1 MSLVTK
7 KKADSQEP
15 VSFLPTFS
23 FLAATSTAMDPDE
36 RFTPNPILSPRPRVQ
51 WCVCVSVC
59 LVCSAPT
66 VSLRRSYWLTDCKHE
81 NKGTCNHFNMEWSI
95 PMVTEIIFVYN
106 VTFFFNV
113 SFFKE
118 WGSPSPFVFF
128 FLQMYWRDSKVLEV
142 RDRGGGVTGQWVGFE
157 PMPTLVCKN
166 FNIEWSI
173 PVVI

>member
-1 MSLVTK
+1 
-7 KKADSQEP
+7 
-15 VSFLPTFS
+15 
-23 FLAATSTAMDPDE
+23 MDPDE

-95 PMVTEIIFVYN
+95 PMVIEIIFVYN

-128 FLQMYWRDSKVLEV
+128 FCRCIEEIVKYWKSEIGEGESQGSGSDSNPCRLLFARISILNDQFQWLYKLFLQCHHS
-142 RDRGGGVTGQWVGFE
+142 
-157 PMPTLVCKN
+157 
-166 FNIEWSI
+166 
-173 PVVI
+173 